1 MIKAVNNQ
9 KSTSQKNN
17 SKLSEQLIYLKKR
30 EFSGKI
36 EIQSSAK
43 FTWNFYFYLG
53 RLVGC
58 DGGHHGNRCLKRQLL
73 KYCSK
78 ADLDNLEI
86 EIDRHH
92 IKPLECQTYHLLVSL
107 CKQNVIQREEAIK
120 IIQGQIRDI
129 LFDILQ
135 QENFGTMHY
144 RIDAEF
150 DNSVVNFNLHDALT
164 LVNVEH
170 ILKQSY
176 QDWINWIE
184 AGLEYW
190 SPNFAPKIRKQKL
203 LQTMVTPTVYNN
215 FTHFINGKL
224 TLRDLAWTMNKD
236 LLPLIRSLVP
246 YIRQGIISLIEV
258 PDIRLPSSLS
268 IQKQI
273 LAAKATNNNRPLI
286 VCIDDSKQVCETMK
300 SILTQANYDFCDVT
314 DAIQAVPTL
323 ITKKPDLIFLDI
335 GMPIMN
341 GYEVCTQIKRVSRL
355 KDIPLVMLTGKDG
368 ILDRMRAKVV
378 GATVFMSKPIDEA
391 KVLDVAKELITDKD
405 VAKELITDKPNQ
417 NQQDLTTHLD
427 FQVDTNLAF
436 G

>member
-1 MIKAVNNQ
+1 MIKAVSNAISNSQ
-9 KSTSQKNN
+9 KSNVVD
-17 SKLSEQLIYLKKR
+17 QLIYLKKR
-30 EFSGKI
+30 EFSGRF

-43 FTWNFYFYLG
+43 FSWSFYFYLG

-58 DGGHHGNRCLKRQLL
+58 DGGHHGNRCLRRQLL
-73 KYCSK
+73 KYCSR
-78 ADLDNLEI
+78 ADIENLEI
-86 EIDRHH
+86 EIDLHN

-107 CKQNVIQREEAIK
+107 SKQKLIQREEAIK
-120 IIQGQIRDI
+120 IIQGQIQDI

-144 RIDAEF
+144 RVDAEF
-150 DNSVVNFNLHDALT
+150 DNSVMHFNLHDALT

-170 ILKQSY
+170 ILKQSH

-190 SPNFAPKIRKQKL
+190 SPNFAPKIRKKQS
-203 LQTMVTPTVYNN
+203 LQTMVTPTVYHN
-215 FTHFINGKL
+215 FTHFFNGQL

-236 LLPLIRSLVP
+236 LLLLIRSLAP

-258 PDIRLPSSLS
+258 PDIRLPNSLS

-273 LAAKATNNNRPLI
+273 LASKATNNNRPLI
-286 VCIDDSKQVCETMK
+286 VCIDDSKQVCQTMK
-300 SILTQANYDFCDVT
+300 SVLTQANYDFYDIT
-314 DAIQAVPTL
+314 EAIQAVPTL
-323 ITKKPDLIFLDI
+323 ISKKPDLIFLDI

-341 GYEVCTQIKRVSRL
+341 GYEVCTQIKRVSQL

-378 GATVFMSKPIDEA
+378 GATAFMSKPIDQA
-391 KVLDVAKELITDKD
+391 KILDIAKELITDKL
-405 VAKELITDKPNQ
+405 KQ
-417 NQQDLTTHLD
+417 NQQDLTPALD
-427 FQVDTNLAF
+427 VSTTYRPASA
-436 G
+436 